1 MKCNE
6 TKFTDSNLRKASEV
20 ELESD
25 TQKCSQ
31 NFCLLRLSFYLCFSP
46 WQIYCFRLI
55 TPSGTRTTSSTY
67 APLLSFESRE
77 KRTSLCQLILQIQEK
92 AFDYSS
98 WVIRAPPLD
107 NGLPQTVKTVYNAGY
122 VGSILGLGRFPGGGN
137 GNPFQYSCLENPH
150 GQKEPFRL

>member
-1 MKCNE
+1 MLSE
-6 TKFTDSNLRKASEV
+6 LLFAS
-20 ELESD
+20 SI
-25 TQKCSQ
+25 
-31 NFCLLRLSFYLCFSP
+31 LLSLLFSV
-46 WQIYCFRLI
+46 WQIYCFRLM

-122 VGSILGLGRFPGGGN
+122 VGLILGLGRFPGGGN
-137 GNPFQYSCLENPH
+137 GNPFQYSCLENSIDRGAWLSTVH
-150 GQKEPFRL
+150 GVERVRWDWVTKHIHG

>member
-1 MKCNE
+1 MLSE
-6 TKFTDSNLRKASEV
+6 LLFAS
-20 ELESD
+20 SI
-25 TQKCSQ
+25 
-31 NFCLLRLSFYLCFSP
+31 LLSLLFSV

-137 GNPFQYSCLENPH
+137 GNPFQYSCLENSIDRGAWLSTVH
-150 GQKEPFRL
+150 GVERVRWDWVTKHIHG

>member
-1 MKCNE
+1 MLSE
-6 TKFTDSNLRKASEV
+6 LLFAS
-20 ELESD
+20 SI
-25 TQKCSQ
+25 
-31 NFCLLRLSFYLCFSP
+31 LLSLLFSV

-137 GNPFQYSCLENPH
+137 GNPFQYSCLENSIDRGAWLSTVH
-150 GQKEPFRL
+150 GVERVRWDWVTKPIHG

>member
-1 MKCNE
+1 MLSE
-6 TKFTDSNLRKASEV
+6 LLFAS
-20 ELESD
+20 SI
-25 TQKCSQ
+25 
-31 NFCLLRLSFYLCFSP
+31 LLSLLFSV

-77 KRTSLCQLILQIQEK
+77 KSTSLCQLILQIQEK

-137 GNPFQYSCLENPH
+137 GNPFQYSCLENSIDRGAWWSTVH
-150 GQKEPFRL
+150 GVERVRWDWVTKHIHG

>member
-1 MKCNE
+1 MLSE
-6 TKFTDSNLRKASEV
+6 LLFAS
-20 ELESD
+20 SI
-25 TQKCSQ
+25 
-31 NFCLLRLSFYLCFSP
+31 LLSLLFSV

-137 GNPFQYSCLENPH
+137 GNPFQYSCLENPD
-150 GQKEPFRL
+150 GQREPGRLQSMGSQRVGHDLATKQQSWPK